1 MASREEELKELAE
14 LEELAQLEALAAQE
28 TGIMPS
34 SPKEPG
40 LLEKATRGLNL
51 AGGAVRGAIAG
62 AVEPLIGKD
71 IVSAEEVASGT
82 VPGTSELLARAG
94 MGEGYRLSDLLS
106 KAAVVNPLLAPA
118 NLMYSTGILEKGG
131 TFDPTARGMAGL
143 AGDIATD
150 PATYLLPYLKGVK
163 AAVPASKAAVRFGEI
178 LLNPIGE
185 AVTAGAKGLGTLGEM
200 AATKL
205 SQFTPEEAKQYIR
218 NAPAVK
224 EAVKLLGG
232 KENLDIA
239 QEKAYAAL
247 NKMRET
253 LSKAGI
259 QADAEYNELIQGKN
273 VTLNLNTIKELARD
287 LPEKTKNE
295 VLNIAKKVETNLEA
309 YRPFQPEFATTEAR
323 QRGVEGLTYAPK
335 QPEIIPSEVAIA
347 AEEQPS
353 LFAMEAL
360 PETAP
365 PQFVRTPQPPFM
377 EQVATPKAGPSQMD
391 FLMSQLEA
399 TKVPAGTTKAMPG
412 FSEYFPSEATPFSQ
426 MLQEPLPIPAR
437 STLPELATVAA
448 PEARRLKQIAQ
459 QEAAYGRSVPV
470 TAKGAP
476 RYTEYADIA
485 NMINEQLRTIE
496 GTKALDDFMRQGM
509 VLQEAIEKGE
519 MAPLQFL
526 KTQSEDVSATLARA
540 AKRTGDKGVF
550 DLANQLSAARKII
563 GKGDYDDWV
572 SRAGLRLAGRSSLKA
587 IDKFAQ
593 TGKATQQML
602 NTVMKDPNVP
612 SQVWMQMLR
621 SKPEGEQK

>member
-28 TGIMPS
+28 AGIRPS
-34 SPKEPG
+34 APKEPG
-40 LLEKATRGLNL
+40 LLEKAARKLNL
-51 AGGAVRGAIAG
+51 VSGAARGAIAG
-62 AVEPLIGKD
+62 AVEPIIGKD

-94 MGEGYRLSDLLS
+94 VGEGYRLSDLLS
-106 KAAVVNPLLAPA
+106 KAAVVNPMLAPA
-118 NLMYSTGILEKGG
+118 NLMYSTGILKKEG
-131 TFDPTARGMAGL
+131 TFDPTARGMVGL

-253 LSKAGI
+253 LAKAGI

-323 QRGVEGLTYAPK
+323 QKGVEGLTYAPK

-353 LFAMEAL
+353 LFDLGVPSGPQRDLLM
-360 PETAP
+360 P
-365 PQFVRTPQPPFM
+365 PTQ
-377 EQVATPKAGPSQMD
+377 
-391 FLMSQLEA
+391 A
-399 TKVPAGTTKAMPG
+399 TKIPASTTKAMPG

-437 STLPELATVAA
+437 STLPELATVGA

-572 SRAGLRLAGRSSLKA
+572 SRAGLRLAGRASLKA

>member
-1 MASREEELKELAE
+1 
-14 LEELAQLEALAAQE
+14 
-28 TGIMPS
+28 
-34 SPKEPG
+34 
-40 LLEKATRGLNL
+40 
-51 AGGAVRGAIAG
+51 
-62 AVEPLIGKD
+62 
-71 IVSAEEVASGT
+71 
-82 VPGTSELLARAG
+82 
-94 MGEGYRLSDLLS
+94 
-106 KAAVVNPLLAPA
+106 
-118 NLMYSTGILEKGG
+118 
-131 TFDPTARGMAGL
+131 
-143 AGDIATD
+143 
-150 PATYLLPYLKGVK
+150 
-163 AAVPASKAAVRFGEI
+163 
-178 LLNPIGE
+178 
-185 AVTAGAKGLGTLGEM
+185 
-200 AATKL
+200 
-205 SQFTPEEAKQYIR
+205 
-218 NAPAVK
+218 
-224 EAVKLLGG
+224 
-232 KENLDIA
+232 
-239 QEKAYAAL
+239 
-247 NKMRET
+247 
-253 LSKAGI
+253 
-259 QADAEYNELIQGKN
+259 
-273 VTLNLNTIKELARD
+273 
-287 LPEKTKNE
+287 
-295 VLNIAKKVETNLEA
+295 
-309 YRPFQPEFATTEAR
+309 
-323 QRGVEGLTYAPK
+323 
-335 QPEIIPSEVAIA
+335 
-347 AEEQPS
+347 
-353 LFAMEAL
+353 
-360 PETAP
+360 
-365 PQFVRTPQPPFM
+365 
-377 EQVATPKAGPSQMD
+377 
-391 FLMSQLEA
+391 MSQLEA

-572 SRAGLRLAGRSSLKA
+572 SRAGLRFAGRASLKA
-587 IDKFAQ
+587 LDKFAQ